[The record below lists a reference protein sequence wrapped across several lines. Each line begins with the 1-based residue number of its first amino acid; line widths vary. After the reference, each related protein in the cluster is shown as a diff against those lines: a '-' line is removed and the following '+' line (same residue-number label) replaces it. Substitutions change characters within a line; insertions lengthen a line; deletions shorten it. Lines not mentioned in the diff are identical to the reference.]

1 MDGERGGAQTG
12 KGFFIQY
19 EYSCCKT
26 ITDSYIFLG
35 WSCVLQMFPLVK
47 LMMQKARE
55 LSPSSPEDTLS
66 QMQLTWETQSALESS
81 KYSPVKSPMDVL
93 VPCFEGL
100 TAESLTEMHDEGYL
114 MPKCRW
120 MAAFGCTFGELED
133 KLAQVETRLTRKKP
147 QVRCCQKIHNII
159 PC

>member
-1 MDGERGGAQTG
+1 
-12 KGFFIQY
+12 
-19 EYSCCKT
+19 
-26 ITDSYIFLG
+26 
-35 WSCVLQMFPLVK
+35 MFPLVK

-66 QMQLTWETQSALESS
+66 QMQLTWETQRALEVN
-81 KYSPVKSPMDVL
+81 KYSPAKSPMDVL

-100 TAESLTEMHDEGYL
+100 TVKQLAEMHEEGYL

-133 KLAQVETRLTRKKP
+133 KLAQVETRLIRKKP
-147 QVRCCQKIHNII
+147 QVRCSQKIQNII